1 MKERNKSIFRIL
13 LFASAGILLA
23 QTVLLAI
30 LPYAAP
36 LTGSTSQKEMH
47 IVLPLIFILIELV
60 TCGMLIYFILNP
72 QHNYNY
78 TVRRVDGR
86 WKWER
91 IVYGPDP
98 NGLRYI
104 TAGVSTII
112 ITLLFAAISAA
123 ILWPDVVTEMVMTI
137 AVIILMIPLCVT
149 YCIVENKLRKLL

>member
-1 MKERNKSIFRIL
+1 
-13 LFASAGILLA
+13 
-23 QTVLLAI
+23 
-30 LPYAAP
+30 
-36 LTGSTSQKEMH
+36 MH

-86 WKWER
+86 WKVER

-104 TAGVSTII
+104 SSGVCTII
-112 ITLLFAAISAA
+112 VALLFAAISAA
-123 ILWPDVVTEMVMTI
+123 ILWPDVVTETVITI
-137 AVIILMIPLCVT
+137 AVIILMIPFGVT
-149 YCIVENKLRKLL
+149 YYIVENKLRKLL

>member
-1 MKERNKSIFRIL
+1 MKERNKSIFCIL
-13 LFASAGILLA
+13 LFASVGILLA
-23 QTVLLAI
+23 QTVLLAV
-30 LPYAAP
+30 LPYDAP
-36 LTGSTSQKEMH
+36 LTVSTSQKEMH

>member
-13 LFASAGILLA
+13 LFASVGILLA
-23 QTVLLAI
+23 QTVLLAT
-30 LPYAAP
+30 LPHDDP
-36 LTGSTSQKEMH
+36 LTGSTSQREIH
-47 IVLPLIFILIELV
+47 IVLPVVFILSELV

-104 TAGVSTII
+104 SSGVCTII
-112 ITLLFAAISAA
+112 VALLFAAISAA
-123 ILWPDVVTEMVMTI
+123 ILWPDVMTETVMTI
-137 AVIILMIPLCVT
+137 VVIILMIPLCVT

>member
-13 LFASAGILLA
+13 LFASVGILLA
-23 QTVLLAI
+23 QTVLLAT
-30 LPYAAP
+30 LPHGDP

-78 TVRRVDGR
+78 IVRRVDGR

-104 TAGVSTII
+104 SSGVSTII
-112 ITLLFAAISAA
+112 IVLLFAAISAA
-123 ILWPDVVTEMVMTI
+123 ILWPDVMTETVMTI
-137 AVIILMIPLCVT
+137 VVIILMIPLCVT

>member
-13 LFASAGILLA
+13 LFASVGILLA
-23 QTVLLAI
+23 QTVLLAT
-30 LPYAAP
+30 LPHDDP
-36 LTGSTSQKEMH
+36 LTGSTSQREIH
-47 IVLPLIFILIELV
+47 IVLPVVFILSELV

-104 TAGVSTII
+104 SSGVSTII
-112 ITLLFAAISAA
+112 IALLFAAISAA
-123 ILWPDVVTEMVMTI
+123 ILWPDVVTETVVTI
-137 AVIILMIPLCVT
+137 AVIILMIPFGVT
-149 YCIVENKLRKLL
+149 YYIVENKLRKLL

>member
-36 LTGSTSQKEMH
+36 LTGSTSQREIH
-47 IVLPLIFILIELV
+47 IVLPVIFILSELV
-60 TCGMLIYFILNP
+60 TCGMLIYFNLNP
-72 QHNYNY
+72 QHNKNY
-78 TVRRVDGR
+78 TLRRVDGR
-86 WKWER
+86 WKVER

-104 TAGVSTII
+104 SSGVCTII
-112 ITLLFAAISAA
+112 VALLFAAISAA
-123 ILWPDVVTEMVMTI
+123 ILWPDVVTETVITI
-137 AVIILMIPLCVT
+137 AVIILMIPFGVT
-149 YCIVENKLRKLL
+149 YYIVENKLRKLL

>member
-30 LPYAAP
+30 LPFGAP
-36 LTGSTSQKEMH
+36 LTGSTSPKEMH
-47 IVLPLIFILIELV
+47 IVLPMIFILIELV

-86 WKWER
+86 WKWVR

-98 NGLRYI
+98 DGLRYI
-104 TAGVSTII
+104 SSGVSTII
-112 ITLLFAAISAA
+112 IALLFAAISAA
-123 ILWPDVVTEMVMTI
+123 ILWPDVVTETVVTI
-137 AVIILMIPLCVT
+137 AVIILMIPFGVT
-149 YCIVENKLRKLL
+149 YYIVENKLRKLL

>member
-13 LFASAGILLA
+13 LFASVGILLA
-23 QTVLLAI
+23 QTVLLAT
-30 LPYAAP
+30 LPHGDP

-47 IVLPLIFILIELV
+47 IVLPLLFILIELV

-104 TAGVSTII
+104 SSGVSTII
-112 ITLLFAAISAA
+112 IALLFAAISAA
-123 ILWPDVVTEMVMTI
+123 ILWPDVVTEKVMTI
-137 AVIILMIPLCVT
+137 IVIILMIPLCVT

>member
-13 LFASAGILLA
+13 LFASVGILLA
-23 QTVLLAI
+23 QTVLLAV
-30 LPYAAP
+30 LPHGAP
-36 LTGSTSQKEMH
+36 LTVSTSQKEMH

>member
-1 MKERNKSIFRIL
+1 MKERNKSIFRIM
-13 LFASAGILLA
+13 LFASLGILLA
-23 QTVLLAI
+23 QTVLLAV
-30 LPYAAP
+30 LPYDAP
-36 LTGSTSQKEMH
+36 LTVSTSQKEMH

-149 YCIVENKLRKLL
+149 YCIVENKVRKLL

>member
-13 LFASAGILLA
+13 LFASVGILLA
-23 QTVLLAI
+23 QTVLLAT
-30 LPYAAP
+30 LPHGDP

-104 TAGVSTII
+104 SSGVSTII
-112 ITLLFAAISAA
+112 IVLLFAAISAA
-123 ILWPDVVTEMVMTI
+123 ILWPDVMTETVMTI
-137 AVIILMIPLCVT
+137 VVIILMIPLCVT